1 MNEYGLNKYTS
12 SQFLDDFKSKEV
24 EIIPYQEA
32 GLYRFQNGT
41 KTKIENRSTGYTMAQ
56 LEQMHRRGTV
66 EINLHEDV
74 EHGYC
79 EIGYEDRNFGVRL
92 ETKDGK
98 LIDGIM
104 DVAIDVISKI
114 VEMDVEVREKTNDQ
128 NENYEEAIA
137 YIDISL
143 NEVELHYYANTV
155 NTEWGAYFIRHEDG
169 AWFFE
174 GLG

>member
-1 MNEYGLNKYTS
+1 MNEYSLNKYKS
-12 SQFLDDFKSKEV
+12 SEFLDDFKSKNI

-32 GLYRFQNGT
+32 GLYRFQNGK
-41 KTKIENRSTGYTMAQ
+41 KTKIENRNSSFTMAQ
-56 LEQMHRRGTV
+56 LEQLHHRGIV
-66 EINLHEDV
+66 EIKLHEEV

-79 EIGYEDRNFGVRL
+79 EVGFEDRNFGVRL
-92 ETKDGK
+92 ETKDGQ

-104 DVAIDVISKI
+104 EIAIDVISKI
-114 VEMDVEVREKTNDQ
+114 VEMDSEVREKTKDS

-143 NEVELHYYANTV
+143 REVELHYYANTV
-155 NTEWGAYFIRHEDG
+155 NTEWGAYFVRQENG
-169 AWFFE
+169 TWFFE